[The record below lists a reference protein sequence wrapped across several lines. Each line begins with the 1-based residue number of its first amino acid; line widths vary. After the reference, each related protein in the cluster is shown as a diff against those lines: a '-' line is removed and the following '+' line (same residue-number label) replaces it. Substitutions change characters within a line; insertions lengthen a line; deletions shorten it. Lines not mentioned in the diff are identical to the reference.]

1 MFRSLPVRPT
11 EIPEDN
17 IFVCESK
24 YIEGGNE
31 NTTRK
36 IAKGFKPPPISSDT
50 CPDEIY
56 YFPKKISLKRVRQ
69 SIMVHTVVIIVADN
83 YCLNITCCAIT
94 LFSLSMK
101 LFILTFT
108 M

>member
-1 MFRSLPVRPT
+1 MFCSIPVRPT

-56 YFPKKISLKRVRQ
+56 YFPKKISLKRVRK
-69 SIMVHTVVIIVADN
+69 SIMVHCRDYCFRQLLPERQLLHYHFIFSFHEIVHL
-83 YCLNITCCAIT
+83 Y
-94 LFSLSMK
+94 F
-101 LFILTFT
+101 
-108 M
+108 